1 MADLDARVRAILD
14 EEEDDD
20 LVDYGDSPLPS
31 PAKPAPAKPAPAPV
45 VPPARSDAPSSADAA
60 RAAME
65 RARADADA
73 EALRIAA
80 ENLPDDDDDDEDLWD
95 GDEAADAADE
105 AVDDALDAD
114 GDLDDRVPS
123 AAPTT
128 VPPPQLGEKRSRDP
142 MDDDVDMMD
151 VEPTTTTTTA
161 YDENAAPSGTN
172 ATAAPRDDDDDEE
185 MRDQHTFVPLEESE
199 VVLAERICRRL
210 REHKKHLVRLLIAQ
224 FGAALC
230 EGALEE
236 TIRVEKNGGSF
247 VTLDGA
253 GGVRRRLPGGV
264 FIATVKSRAP
274 PVEFKA
280 VMKRAAEIDKRLKK
294 QLEARGPPGGGRGP
308 PARKRP
314 RVSVLER
321 VGDGALGDGG
331 RGRGRGRGGRG
342 GERGRRGGRGG
353 RGGGGGGGGRSGR
366 SAAEVTTYAVDI

>member
-14 EEEDDD
+14 EEEEDD

-45 VPPARSDAPSSADAA
+45 VPPARSDAAPSSADAA

-65 RARADADA
+65 RSRADADA

-95 GDEAADAADE
+95 GDEAADGADQ

-114 GDLDDRVPS
+114 GDLDDHVPS
-123 AAPTT
+123 PSPTT

-151 VEPTTTTTTA
+151 VEPTTTTTA
-161 YDENAAPSGTN
+161 ADDENAAPPSGTN
-172 ATAAPRDDDDDEE
+172 ATDGDEE

-230 EGALEE
+230 EGSLEE
-236 TIRVEKNGGSF
+236 TIRVEKNGGSY

-274 PVEFKA
+274 AKEFKA
-280 VMKRAAEIDKRLKK
+280 VMRRSAEIDKLLKK
-294 QLEARGPPGGGRGP
+294 QLEARGPPGGRGAP
-308 PARKRP
+308 
-314 RVSVLER
+314 
-321 VGDGALGDGG
+321 
-331 RGRGRGRGGRG
+331 
-342 GERGRRGGRGG
+342 
-353 RGGGGGGGGRSGR
+353 
-366 SAAEVTTYAVDI
+366 TTGISPITMPILIKA

>member
-14 EEEDDD
+14 EEEEDD

-95 GDEAADAADE
+95 GDEAADGADQ

-123 AAPTT
+123 PSPTT

-151 VEPTTTTTTA
+151 VETA
-161 YDENAAPSGTN
+161 TAPDDENAAPPSGTG
-172 ATAAPRDDDDDEE
+172 RDDDDGDEE

-294 QLEARGPPGGGRGP
+294 QLEARGPPGGRGP

-321 VGDGALGDGG
+321 VGDALGDGEG
-331 RGRGRGRGGRG
+331 TRGRGRGGG
-342 GERGRRGGRGG
+342 ASGVDEGVGEG
-353 RGGGGGGGGRSGR
+353 
-366 SAAEVTTYAVDI
+366 AAGAAGAADARDGTPPR

>member
-95 GDEAADAADE
+95 GDEAADEADE

-274 PVEFKA
+274 PVEFKT

-294 QLEARGPPGGGRGP
+294 QLEARGPPGGRGP

-353 RGGGGGGGGRSGR
+353 RAGGGGGGGRSGR

>member
-1 MADLDARVRAILD
+1 M
-14 EEEDDD
+14 
-20 LVDYGDSPLPS
+20 
-31 PAKPAPAKPAPAPV
+31 
-45 VPPARSDAPSSADAA
+45 
-60 RAAME
+60 
-65 RARADADA
+65 
-73 EALRIAA
+73 
-80 ENLPDDDDDDEDLWD
+80 
-95 GDEAADAADE
+95 
-105 AVDDALDAD
+105 DAD

-151 VEPTTTTTTA
+151 VEPTTTTTTTA

-172 ATAAPRDDDDDEE
+172 ATAPRDDDDDDE

-253 GGVRRRLPGGV
+253 GG
-264 FIATVKSRAP
+264 
-274 PVEFKA
+274 
-280 VMKRAAEIDKRLKK
+280 
-294 QLEARGPPGGGRGP
+294 
-308 PARKRP
+308 
-314 RVSVLER
+314 
-321 VGDGALGDGG
+321 
-331 RGRGRGRGGRG
+331 
-342 GERGRRGGRGG
+342 
-353 RGGGGGGGGRSGR
+353 GR
-366 SAAEVTTYAVDI
+366 SAAAAGWRVHRHGQVSSPTGGVQGGDETRRGDR

>member
-1 MADLDARVRAILD
+1 MSSFKSNSAVAKPPRVRPPRMADLDARVRAILD

-65 RARADADA
+65 RLEPTPRRGARV
-73 EALRIAA
+73 AA
-80 ENLPDDDDDDEDLWD
+80 ENLPDDDDDDDLWD
-95 GDEAADAADE
+95 GDEAADEADG
-105 AVDDALDAD
+105 APDAD

-151 VEPTTTTTTA
+151 VEPTTTTTTTA

-172 ATAAPRDDDDDEE
+172 ATAPRDDDDDEE

-236 TIRVEKNGGSF
+236 TIRVEKNGGSSAA
-247 VTLDGA
+247 DGA
-253 GGVRRRLPGGV
+253 GGTAALPVACSSPRSSLEPHRWSSRR
-264 FIATVKSRAP
+264 
-274 PVEFKA
+274 
-280 VMKRAAEIDKRLKK
+280 
-294 QLEARGPPGGGRGP
+294 
-308 PARKRP
+308 
-314 RVSVLER
+314 
-321 VGDGALGDGG
+321 
-331 RGRGRGRGGRG
+331 
-342 GERGRRGGRGG
+342 
-353 RGGGGGGGGRSGR
+353 
-366 SAAEVTTYAVDI
+366 